1 MLIAART
8 DTTVSSLFVLSID
21 WKNSSHFVE
30 WKKSNLKAIANL
42 AIFTALQKSKRFLHW
57 KIVKGY
63 SPCV

>member
-1 MLIAART
+1 MLIAAKT
-8 DTTVSSLFVLSID
+8 DTTVSFLVLSID
-21 WKNSSHFVE
+21 WKNSSHFIE

-42 AIFTALQKSKRFLHW
+42 TIFMALQKSKRFPHW